1 MDALREYRFKNS
13 FIFKYSER
21 PGTSAAGRLPDDVPY
36 PVKQRRNNELLAIQN
51 QISDEENGKFVGQV
65 VEVLVE
71 GPSKNAAR
79 DAKDGPIQQLTGRTP
94 CDRIVVFDGN
104 ERQVGKLLPVA
115 IYDHL
120 PHTLLGNI
128 VTEHIGPDVTP
139 LQLS

>member
-1 MDALREYRFKNS
+1 MVEEARFKNS

-21 PGTSAAGRLPDDVPY
+21 PGTSAAGRLADDVPY
-36 PVKQRRNNELLAIQN
+36 PVKQQRNNELLAIQN
-51 QISDEENGKFVGQV
+51 QISAEENEKFVGQV

-71 GPSKNAAR
+71 GPSKNASR
-79 DAKDGPIQQLTGRTP
+79 DAKAGPIQQLTGRTP

-115 IYDHL
+115 IYDNL

-128 VTEHIGPDVTP
+128 VTQHIGPDVTS